1 MHAARRR
8 SLTKTPS
15 CIAPIRRSTSST
27 DIADPA
33 TSSNPG
39 AGRRASGSSCG
50 TLISP
55 RIAPQVGEPGRDWPD
70 VAGRRRIDEQ
80 RSAGLR
86 ILLVEDDAIFAAVT
100 AEVMRERALVR
111 WTPTAESAI
120 AAAGEKDWD
129 LIITDIELPGMSGL
143 ELVMKI
149 KAAQPHV
156 ATLILTGHRSFDN
169 AVEAIRVGADDFLTK
184 PVDRRTLIEKIDELA
199 ALSARRKAA
208 SSAAVLAIG
217 AHPDDVEVGA
227 GGTLLGHVAQGHEV
241 SVLVLTGGDVGGM
254 PGRARQARPT
264 RAAELMGVRL
274 FHVNLADSSVSEG
287 GATIGE
293 ITRVI
298 EEVQPDTIYT
308 HSGQDLNQD
317 HRNVHHATIV
327 AARRVPRLFCYQ
339 TPVLDGRVP
348 PDALRLRR
356 RVHGPQ
362 ARRDPLL
369 HLAGQ
374 AAPLPRRRDAA
385 RDEPLLE
392 PLRPLAL
399 RRAVRGRPRH
409 RGRGEGRAAPARPG
423 SARCSRASE
432 PRARGYARASSCRS
446 TYCRM
451 PPWR

>member
-1 MHAARRR
+1 
-8 SLTKTPS
+8 
-15 CIAPIRRSTSST
+15 
-27 DIADPA
+27 
-33 TSSNPG
+33 
-39 AGRRASGSSCG
+39 
-50 TLISP
+50 
-55 RIAPQVGEPGRDWPD
+55 
-70 VAGRRRIDEQ
+70 
-80 RSAGLR
+80 
-86 ILLVEDDAIFAAVT
+86 
-100 AEVMRERALVR
+100 MRERALVR

-241 SVLVLTGGDVGGM
+241 SILVLTGGETGGI
-254 PGRARQARPT
+254 PAERAREAG

-298 EEVQPDTIYT
+298 EELSPDTIYT
-308 HSGQDLNQD
+308 PSGHDLNQD
-317 HRNVHHATIV
+317 HRNVHHATSV
-327 AARRVPRLFCYQ
+327 AAQRVPRVFCYQ
-339 TPVLDGRVP
+339 TPSSTVEFRPTRFVPVDEFMDRKLAVIRSYTSQVKQRRYLD
-348 PDALRLRR
+348 AELLRATSRYWSR
-356 RVHGPQ
+356 YGHSRFVEPFEV
-362 ARRDPLL
+362 A
-369 HLAGQ
+369 
-374 AAPLPRRRDAA
+374 RDAEGEA
-385 RDEPLLE
+385 TLETEHESNMGALLE
-392 PLRPLAL
+392 NA
-399 RRAVRGRPRH
+399 
-409 RGRGEGRAAPARPG
+409 
-423 SARCSRASE
+423 
-432 PRARGYARASSCRS
+432 
-446 TYCRM
+446 
-451 PPWR
+451 

>member
-1 MHAARRR
+1 M
-8 SLTKTPS
+8 
-15 CIAPIRRSTSST
+15 
-27 DIADPA
+27 
-33 TSSNPG
+33 SN
-39 AGRRASGSSCG
+39 GRR
-50 TLISP
+50 
-55 RIAPQVGEPGRDWPD
+55 
-70 VAGRRRIDEQ
+70 
-80 RSAGLR
+80 LR

-227 GGTLLGHVAQGHEV
+227 CGTLLGHVAQGHEV
-241 SVLVLTGGDVGGM
+241 SVLVLTGGDVAGI
-254 PGRARQARPT
+254 PAERAREAT

-308 HSGQDLNQD
+308 HSAQDLNQD

-339 TPVLDGRVP
+339 TASSTVEFRPSRFVSVDEFMDRKLAVLRSYTSQVKQRRYL
-348 PDALRLRR
+348 DAEMLRATSRYWSR
-356 RVHGPQ
+356 YGHSRFVEPFEV
-362 ARRDPLL
+362 
-369 HLAGQ
+369 
-374 AAPLPRRRDAA
+374 A
-385 RDEPLLE
+385 RDTEGEAKAGSSAETGLGALLE
-392 PLRPLAL
+392 S
-399 RRAVRGRPRH
+399 V
-409 RGRGEGRAAPARPG
+409 
-423 SARCSRASE
+423 
-432 PRARGYARASSCRS
+432 
-446 TYCRM
+446 
-451 PPWR
+451 

>member
-1 MHAARRR
+1 MSTQQRR
-8 SLTKTPS
+8 
-15 CIAPIRRSTSST
+15 
-27 DIADPA
+27 
-33 TSSNPG
+33 
-39 AGRRASGSSCG
+39 
-50 TLISP
+50 
-55 RIAPQVGEPGRDWPD
+55 
-70 VAGRRRIDEQ
+70 
-80 RSAGLR
+80 LR

-241 SVLVLTGGDVGGM
+241 SILVLTGGETGGI
-254 PGRARQARPT
+254 PAERAREAG

-298 EEVQPDTIYT
+298 EELSPDTIYT
-308 HSGQDLNQD
+308 PSGHDLNQD
-317 HRNVHHATIV
+317 HRNVHHATSV
-327 AARRVPRLFCYQ
+327 AAQRVPRVFCYQ
-339 TPVLDGRVP
+339 SPSSTVEFRPTRFVPVDEFMDRKLAVIRSYTSQVKQRRYLD
-348 PDALRLRR
+348 AELLRATSRYWSR
-356 RVHGPQ
+356 YGHSRFVEPFEV
-362 ARRDPLL
+362 A
-369 HLAGQ
+369 
-374 AAPLPRRRDAA
+374 RDAEGEA
-385 RDEPLLE
+385 TLETEQESNMGALLE
-392 PLRPLAL
+392 NA
-399 RRAVRGRPRH
+399 
-409 RGRGEGRAAPARPG
+409 
-423 SARCSRASE
+423 
-432 PRARGYARASSCRS
+432 
-446 TYCRM
+446 
-451 PPWR
+451 

>member
-1 MHAARRR
+1 MSTQQRR
-8 SLTKTPS
+8 
-15 CIAPIRRSTSST
+15 
-27 DIADPA
+27 
-33 TSSNPG
+33 
-39 AGRRASGSSCG
+39 
-50 TLISP
+50 
-55 RIAPQVGEPGRDWPD
+55 
-70 VAGRRRIDEQ
+70 
-80 RSAGLR
+80 LR

-241 SVLVLTGGDVGGM
+241 SILVLTGGETGGI
-254 PGRARQARPT
+254 PAERAREAG

-298 EEVQPDTIYT
+298 EELSPDTIYT
-308 HSGQDLNQD
+308 PSGHDLNQD
-317 HRNVHHATIV
+317 HRNVHHATSV
-327 AARRVPRLFCYQ
+327 AAQRVPRVFCYQ
-339 TPVLDGRVP
+339 TPSSTVEFRPTRFVPVDEFMDRKLAVIRSYTSQVKQRRYLD
-348 PDALRLRR
+348 AELLRATSRYWSR
-356 RVHGPQ
+356 YGHSRFVEPFEV
-362 ARRDPLL
+362 A
-369 HLAGQ
+369 
-374 AAPLPRRRDAA
+374 RDAEGEA
-385 RDEPLLE
+385 TLETEHESNMGALLE
-392 PLRPLAL
+392 NA
-399 RRAVRGRPRH
+399 
-409 RGRGEGRAAPARPG
+409 
-423 SARCSRASE
+423 
-432 PRARGYARASSCRS
+432 
-446 TYCRM
+446 
-451 PPWR
+451 

>member
-1 MHAARRR
+1 MSTQQRR
-8 SLTKTPS
+8 
-15 CIAPIRRSTSST
+15 
-27 DIADPA
+27 
-33 TSSNPG
+33 
-39 AGRRASGSSCG
+39 
-50 TLISP
+50 
-55 RIAPQVGEPGRDWPD
+55 
-70 VAGRRRIDEQ
+70 
-80 RSAGLR
+80 LR

-217 AHPDDVEVGA
+217 AHPDDVEVGSC
-227 GGTLLGHVAQGHEV
+227 GTLLGHVAQGHEV
-241 SVLVLTGGDVGGM
+241 SVLVLTGGDTAGI
-254 PGRARQARPT
+254 PAERAREAT

-298 EEVQPDTIYT
+298 EEVSPDTIYT
-308 HSGQDLNQD
+308 HSAQDLNQD
-317 HRNVHHATIV
+317 HRNVHHASIV
-327 AARRVPRLFCYQ
+327 AARRVPRVFCYQ
-339 TPVLDGRVP
+339 TASSTVEFRPSRFISVDEFMDRKLAVIRSYTSQVKQRRYLD
-348 PDALRLRR
+348 AELLRATSRYWSR
-356 RVHGPQ
+356 HGHSRFVEPFEV
-362 ARRDPLL
+362 A
-369 HLAGQ
+369 
-374 AAPLPRRRDAA
+374 RDAEGEA
-385 RDEPLLE
+385 KAAAGAAADQGLGALLE
-392 PLRPLAL
+392 S
-399 RRAVRGRPRH
+399 V
-409 RGRGEGRAAPARPG
+409 
-423 SARCSRASE
+423 
-432 PRARGYARASSCRS
+432 
-446 TYCRM
+446 
-451 PPWR
+451 

>member
-1 MHAARRR
+1 MNTERR
-8 SLTKTPS
+8 
-15 CIAPIRRSTSST
+15 
-27 DIADPA
+27 
-33 TSSNPG
+33 
-39 AGRRASGSSCG
+39 
-50 TLISP
+50 
-55 RIAPQVGEPGRDWPD
+55 
-70 VAGRRRIDEQ
+70 
-80 RSAGLR
+80 LR

-241 SVLVLTGGDVGGM
+241 SILVLTGGEIGGM
-254 PGRARQARPT
+254 PGERAKEAA

-274 FHVNLADSSVSEG
+274 FHVNLADSSVGEG

-298 EEVQPDTIYT
+298 EEIEPDTIYT
-308 HSGQDLNQD
+308 HSGHDLNED
-317 HRNVHHATIV
+317 HRNVHHATTV
-327 AARRVPRLFCYQ
+327 AAQRVPRLFCYQ
-339 TPVLDGRVP
+339 APSSTVEFHPIRFTPVDEFMDRKLAVIRSYTSQVKQRRYLDAEMLRATSRYWSRYGHSRFVEP
-348 PDALRLRR
+348 FEVTRDVEGEATLDAT
-356 RVHGPQ
+356 
-362 ARRDPLL
+362 A
-369 HLAGQ
+369 
-374 AAPLPRRRDAA
+374 
-385 RDEPLLE
+385 
-392 PLRPLAL
+392 
-399 RRAVRGRPRH
+399 
-409 RGRGEGRAAPARPG
+409 
-423 SARCSRASE
+423 ASE
-432 PRARGYARASSCRS
+432 HDGSMGALLSAAD
-446 TYCRM
+446 
-451 PPWR
+451 

>member
-1 MHAARRR
+1 MTADRR
-8 SLTKTPS
+8 
-15 CIAPIRRSTSST
+15 
-27 DIADPA
+27 
-33 TSSNPG
+33 
-39 AGRRASGSSCG
+39 
-50 TLISP
+50 
-55 RIAPQVGEPGRDWPD
+55 
-70 VAGRRRIDEQ
+70 
-80 RSAGLR
+80 LR

-111 WTPTAESAI
+111 WTPTAESAL

-129 LIITDIELPGMSGL
+129 LIITDVELPGMSGL

-241 SVLVLTGGDVGGM
+241 SMLVLTGGDVAGI
-254 PGRARQARPT
+254 PADRAREAT

-298 EEVQPDTIYT
+298 EEVSPDTIYT
-308 HSGQDLNQD
+308 QSGQDLNQD
-317 HRNVHHATIV
+317 HRNVHHATMV
-327 AARRVPRLFCYQ
+327 AGRRVPRIFCYQ
-339 TPVLDGRVP
+339 SPSSTVEFRPTRFVSVDEFMDRKLAVIRSYTSHVKQRRYLD
-348 PDALRLRR
+348 AELLRATSRYWSR
-356 RVHGPQ
+356 YGHSRFVEPFEV
-362 ARRDPLL
+362 
-369 HLAGQ
+369 
-374 AAPLPRRRDAA
+374 A
-385 RDEPLLE
+385 RDTEDEPTAGSGAETNLGTLLE
-392 PLRPLAL
+392 S
-399 RRAVRGRPRH
+399 V
-409 RGRGEGRAAPARPG
+409 
-423 SARCSRASE
+423 
-432 PRARGYARASSCRS
+432 
-446 TYCRM
+446 
-451 PPWR
+451 

>member
-1 MHAARRR
+1 MSTPQRR
-8 SLTKTPS
+8 
-15 CIAPIRRSTSST
+15 
-27 DIADPA
+27 
-33 TSSNPG
+33 
-39 AGRRASGSSCG
+39 
-50 TLISP
+50 
-55 RIAPQVGEPGRDWPD
+55 
-70 VAGRRRIDEQ
+70 
-80 RSAGLR
+80 LR

-241 SVLVLTGGDVGGM
+241 SILVLTGGETGGI
-254 PGRARQARPT
+254 PAERAREAG

-298 EEVQPDTIYT
+298 EELSPDTIYT
-308 HSGQDLNQD
+308 PSGHDLNQD
-317 HRNVHHATIV
+317 HRNVHHATSV
-327 AARRVPRLFCYQ
+327 AAQRVPRVFCYQ
-339 TPVLDGRVP
+339 SPSSTVEFRPTRFVPVDEFMDRKLAVIRSYTSQVKQRRYLD
-348 PDALRLRR
+348 AEMLRATSRYWSR
-356 RVHGPQ
+356 YGHSRFVEPFEV
-362 ARRDPLL
+362 A
-369 HLAGQ
+369 
-374 AAPLPRRRDAA
+374 RDAEGEA
-385 RDEPLLE
+385 TLETEQESNMGALLE
-392 PLRPLAL
+392 NA
-399 RRAVRGRPRH
+399 
-409 RGRGEGRAAPARPG
+409 
-423 SARCSRASE
+423 
-432 PRARGYARASSCRS
+432 
-446 TYCRM
+446 
-451 PPWR
+451 

>member
-1 MHAARRR
+1 M
-8 SLTKTPS
+8 
-15 CIAPIRRSTSST
+15 
-27 DIADPA
+27 
-33 TSSNPG
+33 SN
-39 AGRRASGSSCG
+39 GRR
-50 TLISP
+50 
-55 RIAPQVGEPGRDWPD
+55 
-70 VAGRRRIDEQ
+70 
-80 RSAGLR
+80 LR

-227 GGTLLGHVAQGHEV
+227 CGTLLGHVAQGHEV
-241 SVLVLTGGDVGGM
+241 SVLVLTGGDVAGI
-254 PGRARQARPT
+254 PAERAREAT

-287 GATIGE
+287 GTTIGE

-308 HSGQDLNQD
+308 HSAQDLNQD
-317 HRNVHHATIV
+317 HRNVHHATMV

-339 TPVLDGRVP
+339 TSSSTVEFRPTRFVSVDEFMDRKLAVLRSYTSQVKQRRYL
-348 PDALRLRR
+348 DAELLRATSRYWSR
-356 RVHGPQ
+356 YGHSRFVEPFEVS
-362 ARRDPLL
+362 RDTE
-369 HLAGQ
+369 G
-374 AAPLPRRRDAA
+374 DAKA
-385 RDEPLLE
+385 NSSAETSLGALLE
-392 PLRPLAL
+392 S
-399 RRAVRGRPRH
+399 V
-409 RGRGEGRAAPARPG
+409 
-423 SARCSRASE
+423 
-432 PRARGYARASSCRS
+432 
-446 TYCRM
+446 
-451 PPWR
+451 

>member
-1 MHAARRR
+1 M
-8 SLTKTPS
+8 
-15 CIAPIRRSTSST
+15 
-27 DIADPA
+27 
-33 TSSNPG
+33 SN
-39 AGRRASGSSCG
+39 GRR
-50 TLISP
+50 
-55 RIAPQVGEPGRDWPD
+55 
-70 VAGRRRIDEQ
+70 
-80 RSAGLR
+80 LR

-227 GGTLLGHVAQGHEV
+227 CGTLLGHVAQGHEV
-241 SVLVLTGGDVGGM
+241 SVLVLTGGDVAGI
-254 PGRARQARPT
+254 PAERAREAT

-287 GATIGE
+287 GTTIGE

-308 HSGQDLNQD
+308 HSAQDLNQD
-317 HRNVHHATIV
+317 HRNVHHATMV

-339 TPVLDGRVP
+339 TSSSTVEFRPTRFVSVDEFMDRKLAVLRSYTSQVKQRRYL
-348 PDALRLRR
+348 DAEMLRATSRYWSR
-356 RVHGPQ
+356 YGHSRFVEPFEV
-362 ARRDPLL
+362 
-369 HLAGQ
+369 
-374 AAPLPRRRDAA
+374 A
-385 RDEPLLE
+385 RDTEGEAKSANAGEAGLGALLE
-392 PLRPLAL
+392 S
-399 RRAVRGRPRH
+399 V
-409 RGRGEGRAAPARPG
+409 
-423 SARCSRASE
+423 
-432 PRARGYARASSCRS
+432 
-446 TYCRM
+446 
-451 PPWR
+451 

>member
-1 MHAARRR
+1 MSTQQRR
-8 SLTKTPS
+8 
-15 CIAPIRRSTSST
+15 
-27 DIADPA
+27 
-33 TSSNPG
+33 
-39 AGRRASGSSCG
+39 
-50 TLISP
+50 
-55 RIAPQVGEPGRDWPD
+55 
-70 VAGRRRIDEQ
+70 
-80 RSAGLR
+80 LR

-241 SVLVLTGGDVGGM
+241 SILVLTGGETGGI
-254 PGRARQARPT
+254 PAERAREAG

-298 EEVQPDTIYT
+298 EEVAPDTIYT
-308 HSGQDLNQD
+308 PSGHDLNQD
-317 HRNVHHATIV
+317 HRNVHHATTV
-327 AARRVPRLFCYQ
+327 AAQRVPRLFCYQ
-339 TPVLDGRVP
+339 SPSSTVEFHPIRFVPVDEFMDRKLAVIRSYTSQVKQRRYLD
-348 PDALRLRR
+348 AEILRATSRYWSR
-356 RVHGPQ
+356 FGHSRFVEPFEV
-362 ARRDPLL
+362 A
-369 HLAGQ
+369 
-374 AAPLPRRRDAA
+374 RDAEGEA
-385 RDEPLLE
+385 TLETEQESNMGALLE
-392 PLRPLAL
+392 NA
-399 RRAVRGRPRH
+399 
-409 RGRGEGRAAPARPG
+409 
-423 SARCSRASE
+423 
-432 PRARGYARASSCRS
+432 
-446 TYCRM
+446 
-451 PPWR
+451 